1 MDAPIY
7 FLEGETMLEVNR
19 LSNESAGCSP
29 PLPPHPHP
37 GIVQTSEVGK
47 RTDGRFL
54 QPIKLAGE
62 PTSPPS

>member
-29 PLPPHPHP
+29 PLPPTPASRHCANLR
-37 GIVQTSEVGK
+37 GGQTY
-47 RTDGRFL
+47 
-54 QPIKLAGE
+54 
-62 PTSPPS
+62 